1 MRKLSVLS
9 IEKAAQAWQGE
20 KTSKTEMD
28 IDLALEFARIL
39 DEVWSKPWLGNATTE
54 ELIQEIR
61 ARIGEGGLR
70 YKTTGEGAIYSI
82 PEVNNVLCEGRR

>member
-28 IDLALEFARIL
+28 VNLALEFARIL

-70 YKTTGEGAIYSI
+70 YKTTGEGSIYTI
-82 PEVNNVLCEGRR
+82 PETKSALCEGRR